1 MSREARILL
10 LCDDRPVRANTVR
23 DHIDALVRFS
33 RHQVRPFNPLSMR
46 RSLALELGDFD
57 AVVIHYS
64 VDLSDSLHVSPHFR
78 DRLRRFR
85 GLKVE
90 FLQDDYRWVDRTT
103 AAARDAGIGVL
114 FTIAPEPAAGLLY
127 DERLPGVRRV
137 LTLTGYVPDNLM
149 GLPVKPLAERTLD
162 VGYRARAL
170 PFWFGRLS
178 QEKVWV
184 GQRFAELAPR
194 YGLRCD
200 IAWHEHDRIYG
211 QQWIDF
217 MSSCR
222 ATLGCG
228 SGASIADFDGSA
240 ERAVQGYLRDHP
252 AASYEEVHDAVLRPY
267 EGKVVVDVVSPR
279 VFEAAALGTAMIMFP
294 GDYSGVVSPREHY
307 IVLEEDF
314 SNMDEVVE
322 KLRDGGLVSA
332 MTARTH
338 HDVIESRRWS
348 YQAFVSE
355 FDQVVDEEVG
365 APRGRMPAVRYRLAR
380 AERAMRVP
388 PLSVRAV
395 RAAHA
400 TWRRVF
406 RRDRSMSFTIDY
418 ESQVEKGLLALRIA
432 AVDRDLRLLLW
443 LGRRAGAPLDRV
455 LREVL
460 ELSLL
465 RRAAA
470 GELPAQA
477 FRLNAGFDAATKALS
492 FVSVP
497 VDVGAPPKD
506 NHAQAA
512 LDVLRAGELS
522 SIDWDH
528 RAMGGLIHLDRPAM
542 EVGIGFQGLESFTV
556 LAGIGRATPAA
567 LARALG
573 PALSIS
579 KTDRV
584 TDSVG

>member
-46 RSLALELGDFD
+46 RSVALDLADFD

-64 VDLSDSLHVSPHFR
+64 VDLSDSLYVSPYFR

-137 LTLTGYVPDNLM
+137 LTLTGYVPDNLL
-149 GLPVKPLAERTLD
+149 GRHVKPRAERTLD

-184 GQRFAELAPR
+184 GRRFAELAPR

-211 QQWIDF
+211 RQWIDF
-217 MSSCR
+217 VSSCR

-240 ERAVQGYLRDHP
+240 ERAVQDYLRDHP

-267 EGKVVVDVVSPR
+267 EGNVVVDVVSPR
-279 VFEAAALGTAMIMFP
+279 VFEAAALGTAMVMFP
-294 GDYSGVVSPREHY
+294 SDYSGVVSPGDHY
-307 IVLEEDF
+307 IVLQKDF

-322 KLRDGGLVSA
+322 KLRDDELVSA

-338 HDVIESRRWS
+338 RDVIESGRWS
-348 YQAFVSE
+348 YQAFVRE
-355 FDQVVDEEVG
+355 FDQVVDEEVR
-365 APRGRMPAVRYRLAR
+365 APRGRTTAVRYRLAR

-388 PLSVRAV
+388 PLSVRGV
-395 RAAHA
+395 RAAHGI
-400 TWRRVF
+400 WRRVF
-406 RRDRSMSFTIDY
+406 RRDRSMGFNIDY
-418 ESQVEKGLLALRIA
+418 ESQIEKGLLALR
-432 AVDRDLRLLLW
+432 VGVGDGDLRGLLR
-443 LGRRAGAPLDRV
+443 LGRRSGAPLDRL
-455 LREVL
+455 LREIL

-470 GELPAQA
+470 GALPGQSFKLSA
-477 FRLNAGFDAATKALS
+477 RFDSSKNSLS
-492 FVSVP
+492 FVSLPSEVA
-497 VDVGAPPKD
+497 APANGDASPARD
-506 NHAQAA
+506 A
-512 LDVLRAGELS
+512 LRAGRLS
-522 SIDWDH
+522 TIEWDH
-528 RAMGGLIHLDRPAM
+528 RAIGGVIHLDRPAM
-542 EVGIGFQGLESFTV
+542 EVGIGYQGLESFTL
-556 LAGIGRATPAA
+556 LAGIGREKPAA
-567 LARALG
+567 LERALE
-573 PALSIS
+573 PALAISETGPGSIL
-579 KTDRV
+579 
-584 TDSVG
+584 